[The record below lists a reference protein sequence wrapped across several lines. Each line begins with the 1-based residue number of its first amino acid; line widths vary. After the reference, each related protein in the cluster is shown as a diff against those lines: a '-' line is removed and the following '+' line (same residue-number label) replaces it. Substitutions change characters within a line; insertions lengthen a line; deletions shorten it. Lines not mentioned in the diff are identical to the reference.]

1 MSERAQEVRD
11 LADAV
16 RDLIHRMVATAAPV
30 EVFAGVAASLREV
43 AARFEPYPK
52 EYLYHGVRESGL
64 ADAGSVGSDYEGP
77 FDLSPVM
84 GRANPLAP
92 PLKLQVL
99 DDRVAGSATFGPA
112 YEGPPGCVHGG
123 YIAAAFD
130 EVLGLTQMLGG
141 QPGMT
146 GRLTVNYRTPTPLG
160 EELRLEGWI
169 DRVEGRKTFCRGEIR
184 VGDRLCAECEGIFIS
199 VDFEKIKSLAE
210 HAQRG
215 LE

>member
-30 EVFAGVAASLREV
+30 DVFAGVAEDLREV
-43 AARFEPYPK
+43 AARFEAYPK
-52 EYLYHGVRESGL
+52 EPLYTGRRESSL
-64 ADAGSVGSDYEGP
+64 ADADEVGSDYEGP
-77 FDLSPVM
+77 FDLSPLM

-92 PLKLQVL
+92 PLRLQVL
-99 DDRVAGSATFGPA
+99 DDRVVGTATFGAA

-130 EVLGLTQMLGG
+130 EVLGLAQMLGG

-146 GRLTVNYRTPTPLG
+146 ANLEIDYRSPTPLLT
-160 EELRLEGWI
+160 EIRLEGRV
-169 DRVEGRKTFCRGEIR
+169 DRIEGRKTFCRGEIYAD
-184 VGDRLCAECEGIFIS
+184 DRLCAEAQALFIS
-199 VDFEKIKSLAE
+199 IDPSRFQAMVADRPVE
-210 HAQRG
+210 
-215 LE
+215 